1 MGAYDTSHSTSVYLD
16 YFTID
21 TVLKVKRYILSVHE
35 QFTKQKYILSD
46 WDSAVVLRN
55 RL

>member
-21 TVLKVKRYILSVHE
+21 TVLKVKRYILSVH
-35 QFTKQKYILSD
+35 
-46 WDSAVVLRN
+46 DSNSQNKNIFYQTGTLP
-55 RL
+55 